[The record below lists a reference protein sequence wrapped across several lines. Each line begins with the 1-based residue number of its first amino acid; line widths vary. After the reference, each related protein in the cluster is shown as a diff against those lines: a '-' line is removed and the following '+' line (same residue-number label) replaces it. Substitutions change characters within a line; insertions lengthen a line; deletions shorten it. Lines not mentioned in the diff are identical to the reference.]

1 MITKTITY
9 ENFDGEQVTEKF
21 YFNFNKFELMELL
34 ATGFD
39 DILDSI
45 DVSKGNLSLVE
56 SQLVIQML
64 KGIIGKAYLE
74 KASDGIHM
82 VKSEEKSAAFLA
94 SDAFSE
100 LMFELTSD
108 KAQANAFI
116 AGLLP
121 KKYIQ
126 ELKKTKPELFE
137 S

>member
-9 ENFDGEQVTEKF
+9 ENFEGEQVTEKF

-82 VKSEEKSAAFLA
+82 VKSEEKSAVFLA

-116 AGLLP
+116 TGLLP

>member
-9 ENFDGEQVTEKF
+9 ENFEGEQVTEKF

-45 DVSKGNLSLVE
+45 DVSNGNLSLVE

-82 VKSEEKSAAFLA
+82 VKNEEKSAAFLA